1 MLILVFWFNKIILNP
16 SLTISLIILKT
27 LKKFINLK
35 SITKL
40 TSKKKLAQQQKIL
53 IAKLK
58 IIKLNQLN
66 LPKTNCL
73 ILLKKKLTK

>member
-1 MLILVFWFNKIILNP
+1 MLILMFWFNKIILNP

-35 SITKL
+35 SRTKL
-40 TSKKKLAQQQKIL
+40 TSKKKLVQQQKIL

-73 ILLKKKLTK
+73 ILLKKN

>member
-35 SITKL
+35 SRTKL
-40 TSKKKLAQQQKIL
+40 KSKKKLAQQQKIL

-58 IIKLNQLN
+58 VIKLNQLN

-73 ILLKKKLTK
+73 ILFKKN

>member
-35 SITKL
+35 SRTKL
-40 TSKKKLAQQQKIL
+40 TSKKKLVQQQKIL

-73 ILLKKKLTK
+73 ILLKKN

>member
-1 MLILVFWFNKIILNP
+1 MLILMFWFNKIILNP

-35 SITKL
+35 SRTKL
-40 TSKKKLAQQQKIL
+40 TSKKKLVQQQKIL

>member
-53 IAKLK
+53 IPKLK

-73 ILLKKKLTK
+73 ILFKKN

>member
-1 MLILVFWFNKIILNP
+1 MLILMFWFNKIILNP

-73 ILLKKKLTK
+73 ILLKKN

>member
-16 SLTISLIILKT
+16 SLTISLIILRT

-35 SITKL
+35 SRTKL
-40 TSKKKLAQQQKIL
+40 TSKKKLVQQQKIL

-73 ILLKKKLTK
+73 ILLKKN

>member
-1 MLILVFWFNKIILNP
+1 MLVLVFWFNKIILNP

-35 SITKL
+35 SRTKL
-40 TSKKKLAQQQKIL
+40 TSKKKLVQQQKIL

-73 ILLKKKLTK
+73 ILLKKN

>member
-1 MLILVFWFNKIILNP
+1 MLILAFWFNKIILNP

-27 LKKFINLK
+27 LKNFINLK
-35 SITKL
+35 SRTKF
-40 TSKKKLAQQQKIL
+40 TSKKKKLAQQQKIL
-53 IAKLK
+53 IPKLK

-73 ILLKKKLTK
+73 ILFKKN

>member
-35 SITKL
+35 SRTKL

-73 ILLKKKLTK
+73 ILLKKN

>member
-73 ILLKKKLTK
+73 ILLKKN

>member
-35 SITKL
+35 SRTKL
-40 TSKKKLAQQQKIL
+40 TSKKKLVQQQKIL

-58 IIKLNQLN
+58 VIKLNQLN

-73 ILLKKKLTK
+73 ILLKKN